1 MIPVSLT
8 LQGLYSYQ
16 AAQTIQFEPLS
27 AAGLFG
33 IFGPVGCGKS
43 TLLEAI
49 TFALYGK
56 TDRLNISGDNRNY
69 NMMNLRSDELFIEF
83 IFEAGPENCL
93 YRSVVKGR
101 RNSKNFEEVKKLDRT
116 VYRQDKEEWIPVP
129 EDEPEKVIGLS
140 YDNFKRTVI
149 IPQGRF
155 QEFLQLGNKERTQ
168 MMQELFGLS
177 RYELSAKTG
186 SLESKNRAVLERLEG
201 QLLQLSGA
209 TPEAEL
215 QAKEEANQ
223 LQLAVEKA
231 KTELAQL
238 RVTHANLERL
248 ALLAA
253 REGVLS
259 ERMAALKAEEPAI
272 REREKRLSEYE
283 DCRLHF
289 RPLLQSREAGRK
301 RGDRFRQDL
310 ATVSRQIEE
319 ITQKQTET
327 TDALGKLQPD
337 FELREQLIS
346 RANELELATE
356 WSQLF
361 ANKTTLE
368 GRISN
373 GLSVVQGVLED
384 IGKNEGAIEELE
396 KQQLSLK
403 ATLPDRTR
411 LMAVKEGYEKA
422 KLLAQAVEEATE
434 TLGLHQDEEVLFLK
448 SLTEIIAQGPAEWN
462 LTGDFSA
469 ALPNLPDRVKT
480 LQEQLTSLFEA
491 TRRSHERIRIEIGE
505 QKEKEQLAHYA
516 RDLKEGEP
524 CPLCGSLHHPGLSDG
539 TPPSGLDEGLQERLL
554 STEKEMEQLRTLSA
568 HMAEREREALRLK
581 ERRIRMEEKVR
592 ERTDALAS
600 HRNTFSRGA
609 WSTESE
615 LQNALELAD
624 SLEQTL
630 SKNET
635 LLQKHRTL
643 LKELLTNK
651 ERYQEGVGKLQQDL
665 TICKTRLE
673 SLERRFVVLKAD
685 EYRQA
690 EPEKLREASLS
701 LKSWVASLESAYTK
715 LRGEMSELDTQKGVL
730 QGKLEILEQTLI
742 QEEETGKQLEQQLL
756 DALSRS
762 SYLSLEAIEAI
773 LLRPTNPEAEKEAIQ
788 HFVRL
793 QSETGLQW
801 DQLLAEKNGENY
813 QKEEHEIVS
822 ARLHEKEE
830 AMLQMNR
837 EAGEL
842 AHRLKNIESEL
853 LRRKKLESELTR
865 ISARAKN
872 LLLLKELF
880 RGSKFVNFVSSVY
893 LQNLCH
899 AANERFFR
907 LTRQRLRLEMAV
919 DNSFQVRDFLNGG
932 KVRSVKTLSGGQIF
946 QASLSLALAL
956 ADNLRAMSANGRNF
970 FFLDEGFGS
979 LDKESFVQVF
989 ETLKSLR
996 QENRMIGI
1004 ISHLEEMQ
1012 QEIDVYLRIEN
1023 DEEKGSLIKGPW

>member
-177 RYELSAKTG
+177 RYELSGKTG
-186 SLESKNRAVLERLEG
+186 SLENKNRAVLERLEG

-209 TPEAEL
+209 TPEVEL
-215 QAKEEANQ
+215 QVKEAANL
-223 LQLAVEKA
+223 LQQALEKA
-231 KTELAQL
+231 KSELAQL

-253 REGVLS
+253 REAVLS

-289 RPLLQSREAGRK
+289 RPLLQAREAGRK
-301 RGDRFRQDL
+301 RADRFRQDL
-310 ATVSRQIEE
+310 AMVSRQIEE
-319 ITQKQTET
+319 ITLKQAET
-327 TDALGKLQPD
+327 TDALGKLQPA
-337 FELREQLIS
+337 FEQRVQLIS
-346 RANELELATE
+346 KANELELAME

-361 ANKTTLE
+361 TNHTTLE
-368 GRISN
+368 GRISK
-373 GLSVVQGVLED
+373 GDSVVQGVIED
-384 IGKNEGAIEELE
+384 IGKSESAIEEIE

-403 ATLPDRTR
+403 AALPDRTR
-411 LMAVKEGYEKA
+411 LMTVKDGYAKA
-422 KLLAQAVEEATE
+422 NLLAHALEEATE
-434 TLGLHQDEEVLFLK
+434 ALSLHQDEEVLFQK
-448 SLTEIIAQGPAEWN
+448 NLTEIIAQLPTEWN
-462 LTGDFSA
+462 LSDDLSRP
-469 ALPNLPDRVKT
+469 LPNLPDRVKD
-480 LQEQLTSLFEA
+480 LREQLTNHFEA
-491 TRRSHERIRIEIGE
+491 TGRLLERIRLEIGE

-516 RDLKEGEP
+516 QNLKEGEP
-524 CPLCGSLHHPGLSDG
+524 CPLCGSLHHPGLSD
-539 TPPSGLDEGLQERLL
+539 SGHTSPFDEALQERLL
-554 STEKEMEQLRTLSA
+554 STEKEMEQLRTLAA

-581 ERRIRMEEKVR
+581 ERRTRMEEKVR
-592 ERTDALAS
+592 ERTEALAS
-600 HRNTFSRGA
+600 HRDTFCRDA

-615 LQNALELAD
+615 LQKAVELAD
-624 SLEQTL
+624 SLEQAL

-635 LLQKHRTL
+635 LLQKQRAL
-643 LKELLTNK
+643 LKEQLTNK
-651 ERYQEGVGKLQQDL
+651 ERYQEGVRQLQQEL
-665 TICKTRLE
+665 TICKTQLE

-701 LKSWVASLESAYTK
+701 LRNRVATLESAYTK

-730 QGKLEILEQTLI
+730 QGKQEILQQDCI
-742 QEEETGKQLEQQLL
+742 QEEETGKLTEQQLL

-762 SYLSLEAIEAI
+762 SYLTLEDIETI
-773 LLRPTNPEAEKEAIQ
+773 LLRPIDPETEKKAIQ